1 MAATTAPVASHFVID
16 RDRRFMGAPR
26 FEKGASDRSLRSSSP
41 AGPPARSWAQ
51 VPPGI
56 ISDDQQAAALMA
68 EPEQEQASPAGA
80 VVTPLQLYDVVQY
93 HVYQTVTQ
101 LP

>member
-1 MAATTAPVASHFVID
+1 MIRR
-16 RDRRFMGAPR
+16 RDNPGRPHV
-26 FEKGASDRSLRSSSP
+26 RSEGEAL
-41 AGPPARSWAQ
+41 
-51 VPPGI
+51 PGI
-56 ISDDQQAAALMA
+56 IAAAKATGDQQAAALMA
-68 EPEQEQASPAGA
+68 EPEQEQGMAVGA